1 MKRKKFKTFL
11 AILVFLIVL
20 ALLFINWY
28 CFKEGLGA

>member
-20 ALLFINWY
+20 ALLFSNWD